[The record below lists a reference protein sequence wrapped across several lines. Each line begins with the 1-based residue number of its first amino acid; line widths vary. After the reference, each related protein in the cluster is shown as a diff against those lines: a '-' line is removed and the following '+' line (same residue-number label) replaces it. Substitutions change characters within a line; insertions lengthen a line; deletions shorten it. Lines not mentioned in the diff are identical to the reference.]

1 MLLEAEF
8 WVAVSFFIFLG
19 IALKFGV
26 GRLIV
31 DSLDKRTKQI
41 ANDLAEARRFR
52 DEAEALLKAYEA
64 KRVAAEQEA
73 QSIVDNARA
82 DAERAAADAHAR
94 LTEFVARRTAAAE
107 AKIAQAEIQAAADVR
122 AAAADAAVR
131 AAEDI
136 LRGSLTGKT
145 ADRIFEDSLKEVRAQ
160 IH

>member
-1 MLLEAEF
+1 MLLSADF

-31 DSLDKRTKQI
+31 DALDKRTKQI
-41 ANDLAEARRFR
+41 ASDLAEARRFR

-64 KRVAAEQEA
+64 KRIAAEQEA

-82 DAERAAADAHAR
+82 DAENAAAEAHAR
-94 LTEFVARRTAAAE
+94 LTDFVARRTAAAE
-107 AKIAQAEIQAAADVR
+107 AKIAQAEVQAAADVR
-122 AAAADAAVR
+122 AAAAEAAVK
-131 AAEDI
+131 AAEEI
-136 LRGSLTGKT
+136 LRDSLKGKT
-145 ADRIFEDSLKEVRAQ
+145 ADRIFDESLKQVRAQ

>member
-1 MLLEAEF
+1 MLEAEF
-8 WVAVSFFIFLG
+8 WVAVAFFIFLG
-19 IALKFGV
+19 LVLKLGA

-31 DSLDKRTKQI
+31 DALDKRTKKI

-73 QSIVDNARA
+73 QAIVDNARA
-82 DAERAAADAHAR
+82 DAERAADEAHAR
-94 LTEFVARRTAAAE
+94 LTEFVARRKAAAE
-107 AKIAQAEIQAAADVR
+107 AKIAQAETQATADVR

-131 AAEDI
+131 AAEEI
-136 LRGSLTGKT
+136 LRSSLKGKT